1 MRARQKSVSGRR
13 AVTERMGI
21 HPEETD
27 EWIAD
32 CQAMQMRQIP
42 VSPESFSTEAVPCC
56 QECTTMLPQLCDA
69 STLLMKTKTKRQAQS
84 VAFCAKLR

>member
-1 MRARQKSVSGRR
+1 
-13 AVTERMGI
+13 MGI
-21 HPEETD
+21 HPEEMD
-27 EWIAD
+27 EWTAD

-69 STLLMKTKTKRQAQS
+69 SALLIKTKTRRQAQS
-84 VAFCAKLR
+84 VTFCVTLRRPDVDMVRTVKD